1 MVDDNLNSRDIYRE
15 QVDTIFGRLQIVLF
29 ADIFAGTVLF
39 LFALMIAE
47 NYTSLAYVWYGVLL
61 FASTTGLLTATH
73 YQNLAKL
80 KDNLDSRGR
89 VLTVTALVSGIIWGT
104 TWVIAP
110 FSLDLEA
117 PRGAILIIPCTMLA
131 NSAVNFSVCKRLF
144 FYFSIPTVLLHISF
158 LVYIGGDRNIQIVVG
173 LSIFLVFISILA
185 FQISDNLNL
194 GIKLKLQNEN
204 LQTKLHLDKKKLAV
218 MEAKSLDRVKRE
230 HSLLDAKADADNKLA
245 AAAKEKLLLFDAVE
259 DGIFG
264 ISSDGKINFVNSMAL
279 NLLQLSE
286 AEVIGQDI
294 LNLIN
299 RSSSDTG
306 KEAETKLAIAACLNE
321 SKAARRLD
329 GIFCG
334 KGDLVIP
341 VHFSCKPI
349 IKEGEFVGAVI
360 SFFDMSSLMEIETK
374 LLLSQKM
381 EAIGRITG
389 GVAHDFNN
397 LLTGILGN
405 LQFLKRRL
413 TKEKNVE
420 GLTLIEKIMA
430 TTKRGADLNNRL
442 LSFSR
447 EQVLLSIPEKLND
460 ILTDIQDF
468 LKRTLG
474 EEIRFELNLTEADTM
489 VMIDRTQFENV
500 ILNLCTNSR
509 DAMPQGGKVTITSKR
524 VKLAESPSL
533 LRTTAG
539 EGEYIELSI
548 TDTGVGIPQDIL
560 HKIFDPF
567 FTTKET
573 GEGSGFGLS
582 TSFGFM
588 EQSGGNIT
596 VESREGEWTTFTL
609 QIPAIDEDKL
619 QNQDGDSESAAF
631 KQHSRTILVV
641 DDDIGIRDIA
651 THMLLEEG
659 FKVITANSGRSGLAQ
674 FNSHPMVDL
683 VFSDIIMPGDMTGI
697 EMAEQILKD
706 KPKTPILLV
715 TGYTK
720 KSLKDRI
727 DEIGGIVCISK
738 PYDVDKLPDL
748 IRSMLNSEISC

>member
-1 MVDDNLNSRDIYRE
+1 MADDNLNSRDIYRE
-15 QVDTIFGRLQIVLF
+15 QVDTIFGRLKIVFLT
-29 ADIFAGTVLF
+29 DIFAGTVLF

-47 NYTSLAYVWYGVLL
+47 NITSLAYVWYRVVL
-61 FASTTGLLTATH
+61 FDSATGLLTATY
-73 YQNLAKL
+73 YQNVAKL

-110 FSLDLEA
+110 FSLELEA
-117 PRGAILIIPCTMLA
+117 PRGAILIIPFAMLA

-144 FYFSIPTVLLHISF
+144 FYFAITTVLLHISF
-158 LVYIGGDRNIQIVVG
+158 LVYIGGDRNIQIAVG
-173 LSIFLVFISILA
+173 LFIFLVFISILA

-194 GIKLKLQNEN
+194 GIRLKLQNEN
-204 LQTKLHLDKKKLAV
+204 LQTKLHLDKKKLA
-218 MEAKSLDRVKRE
+218 
-230 HSLLDAKADADNKLA
+230 
-245 AAAKEKLLLFDAVE
+245 AAAKEKLLLLDAVE

-279 NLLQLSE
+279 NLLKLSE

-321 SKAARRLD
+321 SKSARRLD

-349 IKEGEFVGAVI
+349 IKEGEFVGAII
-360 SFFDMSSLMEIETK
+360 SFFDMSSLMEIENK

-413 TKEKNVE
+413 SKEKNVE
-420 GLTLIEKIMA
+420 GLTLIEKIMT

-447 EQVLLSIPEKLND
+447 EQVLLSVPEKLND
-460 ILTDIQDF
+460 ILIDIQDF

-509 DAMPQGGKVTITSKR
+509 DAMPEGGKVTITSKR
-524 VKLAESPSL
+524 VNLAESPSL
-533 LRTTAG
+533 LRTAAG
-539 EGEYIELSI
+539 EGEYIELSV

-567 FTTKET
+567 FTTKKT

-582 TSFGFM
+582 TSFGFL

-596 VESREGEWTTFTL
+596 VESREGEWTTFTMR
-609 QIPAIDEDKL
+609 IPALDEDKL
-619 QNQDGDSESAAF
+619 QNQDRDSEAAAF
-631 KQHSRTILVV
+631 KQYSRTILVI

-674 FNSHPMVDL
+674 FKSHPKIDL
-683 VFSDIIMPGDMTGI
+683 VFSDIIMPGDMTGV
-697 EMAEQILKD
+697 EMAEKILKD

-748 IRSMLNSEISC
+748 IRSMLNREASC